1 MANPMYGQN
10 KFDNSADGLIGD
22 NGEAYI
28 KRNVLPSGATTA
40 VTSLTAAQSGS
51 LIVLNSTASQI

>member
-10 KFDNSADGLIGD
+10 KFDNSADAIIGD

-28 KRNVLPSGATTA
+28 KRNVISMGATTA
-40 VTSLTAAQSGS
+40 ETS
-51 LIVLNSTASQI
+51 

>member
-10 KFDNSADGLIGD
+10 KFDNSADAIIGD

-28 KRNVLPSGATTA
+28 KRNVIAWVQLQLKL
-40 VTSLTAAQSGS
+40 V
-51 LIVLNSTASQI
+51 